1 MGLADIITQDLER
14 MLNKIAEEQTKENK
28 TMTTRKEAFMKSAE
42 ELYKFIEDNHQ
53 EACTINL
60 KLWVPIRPGCQQ
72 VSWHLPN
79 YSLNIAANYD
89 VPRPC
94 PKAGTPMLG
103 WNDDKARAVVGVAT
117 GAVAPR
123 EDGSRL
129 IEMRVGNSDHLV
141 GNWSILKEVEETP

>member
-28 TMTTRKEAFMKSAE
+28 MMNRDEALKSCFDQAYRNIRECEGELNTHIRVIITKQLITIDHHGWAVKERYTTPK
-42 ELYKFIEDNHQ
+42 
-53 EACTINL
+53 
-60 KLWVPIRPGCQQ
+60 
-72 VSWHLPN
+72 
-79 YSLNIAANYD
+79 
-89 VPRPC
+89 PC

-117 GAVAPR
+117 GSVAPR

-129 IEMRVGNSDHLV
+129 IEMRVGNADHLV
-141 GNWSILKEVEETP
+141 GNWSILKEVEE